1 MREPVLDAL
10 NPLDRGLEGFL
21 ARMKDPAFVV
31 EVASGR
37 ILLWNRAATQ
47 LFAYPASEGHGLARR
62 LSLPRALVE
71 RAIVSPCPVEFESE
85 RLDGRRISLEV
96 TLSRL
101 EQPGQALAIL
111 RDATE
116 RKCSDEAR
124 VRFLNVLSHEL
135 RTPISTVLGFG
146 SLVVDGLAG
155 PLSDQQ
161 RHYLQRL
168 LVAADDLHALV
179 NDLLDLGQ
187 LHAGRFVMH
196 RQPFSLSAAVT
207 EVIEGLAPQAEA
219 KRLTIRHEVPA
230 DLMAIPADGKRIAQ
244 VLRNLLGNAIK
255 YSPDA
260 GNVRV
265 RGGLE
270 EGCLLCEIED
280 TGPGIPEEA
289 HARLFEPF
297 VRLGD
302 PEVPGT
308 GLGLNIAKALVEAHD
323 GRIGVR
329 RRSGP
334 GTIFW
339 FTLPIVPLDAL
350 TCTSRQSKG
359 PATNAG

>member
-1 MREPVLDAL
+1 
-10 NPLDRGLEGFL
+10 
-21 ARMKDPAFVV
+21 
-31 EVASGR
+31 
-37 ILLWNRAATQ
+37 
-47 LFAYPASEGHGLARR
+47 
-62 LSLPRALVE
+62 LPRALVE
-71 RAIVSPCPVEFESE
+71 RAIASPWPAEFETE
-85 RLDGRRISLEV
+85 RLDGRRITLEV

-101 EQPGQALAIL
+101 DSPGHALAIL

-116 RKCSDEAR
+116 RKCSEEAR
-124 VRFLNVLSHEL
+124 VRFLSVLSHEL

-168 LVAADDLHALV
+168 LIAADDLHSLV

-196 RQPFSLSAAVT
+196 RQAFALSVAVS
-207 EVIEGLAPQAEA
+207 EVIEGLMPQAEA
-219 KRLTIRHEVPA
+219 KRLTIRNEVPP

-260 GNVRV
+260 GHIRV
-265 RGGLE
+265 RGACE
-270 EGCLLCEIED
+270 EGALLCEIED
-280 TGPGIPEEA
+280 TGPGIPAES

-302 PEVPGT
+302 PEIPGT
-308 GLGLNIAKALVEAHD
+308 GLGLNIAKALVEAHE
-323 GRIGVR
+323 GTIGVR

-334 GTIFW
+334 GAIFW
-339 FTLPIVPLDAL
+339 FTLPIAPLDAL
-350 TCTSRQSKG
+350 TCPSL
-359 PATNAG
+359 PAPRTGHHAAEAPKKDDRPPPERGLSEGIQ